1 MAVTSIHSIK
11 ATYWATIRY
20 ITDGDKTVNG
30 LYVQSYACRS
40 DSAGASEDFRT
51 VRNNGTGRTRILAH
65 HIIQSFEHGE
75 ITPEKA
81 LQVSEELCDKF
92 LQGDYQYVL
101 AVHTDKEHIH
111 SHIIFNNT
119 NLYSGLSFTT
129 EHNQGKVKERAWA
142 KLRQISDDICEKH
155 GLSVIKEPEKGQG
168 ISHFEHEH
176 EKLGTSWKAKLRELI
191 SEIIAYSKDFDDF
204 LRNCENSGIE
214 AVYTPHAKNK
224 LKFRMQGQARYTRAK
239 TLGEKFEPDNILS
252 AIEANR
258 SKQNSLAKTNEK
270 IKAESSKQ
278 SDKDVWASIRGMRN
292 SDEIIRNL
300 EAAGITLFADFST
313 FMWNMRHND
322 DHTEELDRL
331 QKEFTAID
339 KLTEKMKHREKLL
352 PVYKEYR
359 NLSGWKQK
367 RFRKRNAIDIDDFEK
382 TNAYIKRHIQDY
394 DLPGNTNKII
404 ELQSLSIELKEKFNA
419 LVSEHN
425 AFLIRKAAAVQYT
438 KVIRQYLHKQKTE
451 ESKEQSRDRTYNRQ
465 KDKQTLE

>member
-11 ATYWATIRY
+11 ATDWAAIRY
-20 ITDGDKTVNG
+20 ITNGDKTVNG

-81 LQVSEELCDKF
+81 LQVSEELCDRF

-142 KLRQISDDICEKH
+142 KLRQISDDICKKH

-204 LRNCENSGIE
+204 LQNCENSGIE
-214 AVYTPHAKNK
+214 AVYTPHTKNK
-224 LKFRMQGQARYTRAK
+224 LKFRMQGQTRYTRAK
-239 TLGEKFEPDNILS
+239 TLGEKFEPDNIIS
-252 AIEANR
+252 AIEADR
-258 SKQNSLAKTNEK
+258 SQQNSLAKTNEK
-270 IKAESSKQ
+270 IKAESTKQ

-300 EAAGITLFADFST
+300 ESAGITSFADFST
-313 FMWNMRHND
+313 FMWNMKHND

-367 RFRKRNAIDIDDFEK
+367 RFRKRNASDIDDFEK
-382 TNAYIKRHIQDY
+382 TYEIILQKNQCVQKKDIAINGR
-394 DLPGNTNKII
+394 DLIELGMAQGKELGRVLDELFNMII
-404 ELQSLSIELKEKFNA
+404 EEPDLNTKEKLIELAHKIA
-419 LVSEHN
+419 DP
-425 AFLIRKAAAVQYT
+425 LI
-438 KVIRQYLHKQKTE
+438 
-451 ESKEQSRDRTYNRQ
+451 
-465 KDKQTLE
+465 

>member
-11 ATYWATIRY
+11 ATDWAAIRY
-20 ITDGDKTVNG
+20 ITNGDKTVNG

-81 LQVSEELCDKF
+81 LQVSVELCDKF
-92 LQGDYQYVL
+92 LEGNYQYVL

-176 EKLGTSWKAKLRELI
+176 EKLGTSWKAKLRELL

-214 AVYTPHAKNK
+214 AVYTPHTKNK
-224 LKFRMQGQARYTRAK
+224 LKFRMQGQTRYTRAK
-239 TLGEKFEPDNILS
+239 TLGERFEPDNIIS
-252 AIEANR
+252 AMKTNR
-258 SKQNSLAKTNEK
+258 SQQNSLVKTNEK
-270 IKAESSKQ
+270 IKAESKKQ
-278 SDKDVWASIRGMRN
+278 SAKDV
-292 SDEIIRNL
+292 
-300 EAAGITLFADFST
+300 
-313 FMWNMRHND
+313 
-322 DHTEELDRL
+322 
-331 QKEFTAID
+331 
-339 KLTEKMKHREKLL
+339 
-352 PVYKEYR
+352 
-359 NLSGWKQK
+359 
-367 RFRKRNAIDIDDFEK
+367 
-382 TNAYIKRHIQDY
+382 
-394 DLPGNTNKII
+394 
-404 ELQSLSIELKEKFNA
+404 
-419 LVSEHN
+419 
-425 AFLIRKAAAVQYT
+425 
-438 KVIRQYLHKQKTE
+438 
-451 ESKEQSRDRTYNRQ
+451 
-465 KDKQTLE
+465 

>member
-11 ATYWATIRY
+11 ATDWAAIRY

-40 DSAGASEDFRT
+40 DSAEASEDFRT

-81 LQVSEELCDKF
+81 LQVSEELCDRF

-214 AVYTPHAKNK
+214 VVYTPHSKNK
-224 LKFRMQGQARYTRAK
+224 LKFRMQGQT
-239 TLGEKFEPDNILS
+239 
-252 AIEANR
+252 
-258 SKQNSLAKTNEK
+258 
-270 IKAESSKQ
+270 
-278 SDKDVWASIRGMRN
+278 
-292 SDEIIRNL
+292 
-300 EAAGITLFADFST
+300 
-313 FMWNMRHND
+313 
-322 DHTEELDRL
+322 
-331 QKEFTAID
+331 
-339 KLTEKMKHREKLL
+339 
-352 PVYKEYR
+352 
-359 NLSGWKQK
+359 
-367 RFRKRNAIDIDDFEK
+367 
-382 TNAYIKRHIQDY
+382 
-394 DLPGNTNKII
+394 
-404 ELQSLSIELKEKFNA
+404 
-419 LVSEHN
+419 
-425 AFLIRKAAAVQYT
+425 
-438 KVIRQYLHKQKTE
+438 
-451 ESKEQSRDRTYNRQ
+451 
-465 KDKQTLE
+465 

>member
-1 MAVTSIHSIK
+1 M
-11 ATYWATIRY
+11 
-20 ITDGDKTVNG
+20 
-30 LYVQSYACRS
+30 
-40 DSAGASEDFRT
+40 
-51 VRNNGTGRTRILAH
+51 
-65 HIIQSFEHGE
+65 
-75 ITPEKA
+75 
-81 LQVSEELCDKF
+81 
-92 LQGDYQYVL
+92 L

-155 GLSVIKEPEKGQG
+155 GLYVIKEPEKGQG

-214 AVYTPHAKNK
+214 AVYTPHTKNK

-258 SKQNSLAKTNEK
+258 SQQNSLAKTNEK
-270 IKAESSKQ
+270 IKAESTKQ
-278 SDKDVWASIRGMRN
+278 ADKDVWASIRGMRN
-292 SDEIIRNL
+292 SDEIIKNL
-300 EAAGITLFADFST
+300 EAAGIISFADFST
-313 FMWNMRHND
+313 FMWNMKHND

-367 RFRKRNAIDIDDFEK
+367 RFRKRNASDIDDFEK

-394 DLPGNTNKII
+394 VLPGNANKII

-438 KVIRQYLHKQKTE
+438 KVIRQYLHKQKNGRIKGTK
-451 ESKEQSRDRTYNRQ
+451 SG
-465 KDKQTLE
+465 